1 MDFNG
6 SVFQDTSLTLNT
18 ESSLLDKAGI
28 YCQRKEACRV
38 RAGLQIK
45 EKAQL

>member
-1 MDFNG
+1 MDFSG
-6 SVFQDTSLTLNT
+6 SVFQDTSLTPNMD
-18 ESSLLDKAGI
+18 SSLLDKAGI
-28 YCQRKEACRV
+28 YYQRKEACRV